1 MRAFGNDRSRPTRR
15 PTWWGLADIAGIAR
29 SYLNLGETPTASWVS
44 GWRLR
49 RRGGSALCSSIS
61 FVYSANPMGY
71 PDQFAKQTFAEETE
85 VLTGG
90 AVVWQPMP
98 EIGLIEVRGDGLL
111 VVRDPARLGSLTF
124 PWPL

>member
-1 MRAFGNDRSRPTRR
+1 
-15 PTWWGLADIAGIAR
+15 
-29 SYLNLGETPTASWVS
+29 
-44 GWRLR
+44 
-49 RRGGSALCSSIS
+49 
-61 FVYSANPMGY
+61 MGY

-111 VVRDPARLGSLTF
+111 VVRDPARLGACWSNHSPVLLRVTTRRRAD
-124 PWPL
+124 PASGGALGPGAG